1 MGSENVLVVNSM
13 DVVVVSLVRQGKVFF
28 GCLWKRKIVEVFF
41 GEGKDIVMNDVFL
54 EFKIYCCIVY
64 LFFLLQ
70 IYFDKDRFKYI
81 ILNEFRSL
89 EDKMKIFFSESVLFD
104 FKF

>member
-1 MGSENVLVVNSM
+1 
-13 DVVVVSLVRQGKVFF
+13 
-28 GCLWKRKIVEVFF
+28 
-41 GEGKDIVMNDVFL
+41 MNDVFL
-54 EFKIYCCIVY
+54 ELKIYCCIVY
-64 LFFLLQ
+64 LFLFLQ